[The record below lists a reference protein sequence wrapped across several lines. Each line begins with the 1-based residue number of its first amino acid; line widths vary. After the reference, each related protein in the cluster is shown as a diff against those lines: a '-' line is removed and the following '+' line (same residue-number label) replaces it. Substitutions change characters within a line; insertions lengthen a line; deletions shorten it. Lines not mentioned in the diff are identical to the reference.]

1 MKYKLCFLF
10 IKVYTYNNFNNLITE
25 LLGRK
30 NKVKFRIFF
39 YNNFKISI
47 FILRFNRIY

>member
-30 NKVKFRIFF
+30 NKVKFNLGYFF
-39 YNNFKISI
+39 IITLKFQ
-47 FILRFNRIY
+47 FLF